1 MQRASV
7 ARVDK
12 GKEMKLVA
20 CVVAVAVVWVA
31 WGGSPVS
38 YAGDGNGKDITAV
51 NSSVTASDGQAYG
64 TLSTVNGDVHVGRS
78 ATANEAH
85 TVNGSI
91 TLESDARV
99 GEVHT
104 VNGSVNINEGVAIDR
119 EAHTVNGDV
128 EMARRS
134 RVGGDVATVSGDIEL
149 TGAEVGGELRTVNG
163 DIDLTDGSRVRGG
176 ILVKKNKSWNWG
188 KSDDP
193 VKVHICSTCVVEG
206 TLRFERPVEL
216 RVDNGAKIGNV
227 VGESVIRR

>member
-1 MQRASV
+1 
-7 ARVDK
+7 
-12 GKEMKLVA
+12 MKFVA
-20 CVVAVAVVWVA
+20 CVVAVAIVWTA

-38 YAGDGNGKDITAV
+38 FAGDGSDITSV
-51 NSSVTASDGQAYG
+51 NSQVTTQDGQAYG
-64 TLSTVNGDVHVGRS
+64 KLSTVNGDVHVGRS
-78 ATANEAH
+78 TTALEAH

-91 TLESDARV
+91 TLENDARV
-99 GEVHT
+99 GEIHT
-104 VNGSVNINEGVAIDR
+104 VNGSLNINEGVAIER

-163 DIDLTDGSRVRGG
+163 DIDLTEGSRVRGG

-188 KSDDP
+188 KEDDP

-206 TLRFERPVEL
+206 DLRFERPVEL
-216 RVDNGAKIGNV
+216 RVETGARIGKV
-227 VGESVIRR
+227 IGESVTRK

>member
-1 MQRASV
+1 MQRASL

-38 YAGDGNGKDITAV
+38 HASDGKDITAV

-91 TLESDARV
+91 TLENDARV

-104 VNGSVNINEGVAIDR
+104 VNGSLNINEGVAIER

-149 TGAEVGGELRTVNG
+149 TGAEVGGGLRTVQWRHRPHRWQPRARRH
-163 DIDLTDGSRVRGG
+163 SREEEQGLELG
-176 ILVKKNKSWNWG
+176 Q
-188 KSDDP
+188 
-193 VKVHICSTCVVEG
+193 G
-206 TLRFERPVEL
+206 TTTR
-216 RVDNGAKIGNV
+216 
-227 VGESVIRR
+227 